1 MISEGTVGGTL
12 RSPESPGLRAL
23 VCGDLTVLQELLII
37 LNISVLAPHHHL
49 LPVLRG
55 CEKGEGSLVL
65 GHAVLLHRGER
76 DSDGGLT
83 PIFLHIP

>member
-1 MISEGTVGGTL
+1 MVSESAACGALSPPTPPLLPALL
-12 RSPESPGLRAL
+12 R
-23 VCGDLTVLQELLII
+23 GDLAVLQELVII
-37 LNISVLAPHHHL
+37 LDIGVLGPRRHL
-49 LPVLRG
+49 LPLQG
-55 CEKGEGSLVL
+55 WSEKGEGSLVL